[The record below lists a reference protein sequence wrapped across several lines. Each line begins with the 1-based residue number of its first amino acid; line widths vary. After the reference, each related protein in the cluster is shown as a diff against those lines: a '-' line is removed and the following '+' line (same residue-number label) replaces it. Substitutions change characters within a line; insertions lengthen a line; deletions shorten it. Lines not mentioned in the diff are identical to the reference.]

1 VAHALACRGELQF
14 AVQNLS
20 AEADSGTLKRA
31 PLAHECDYYER
42 MRPIRYVSVLLLAL
56 SAMLPLARLA
66 GAAKS
71 SREYLVYFGT
81 YTGKGSRGIYVCR
94 FRPSTGKLTPI
105 QLAAETPNPSFL
117 AVDPAQRFLFAA
129 NEIGDY
135 QNAKSGSVSSF
146 AIDRR
151 SGKLTTLNTVASRG
165 ADPCHLTVDKN
176 GNHVLV
182 ANYTGGSVA
191 VLPIKGDG
199 MLGESSDFVQHLG
212 SSVNP
217 ERQHEPHAHDVVL
230 TPDNRFAVV
239 ADLGLDKLLVYRFDP
254 EKGKLSPN
262 DPPYG
267 TVKPGSGP
275 RHIALHPNGR
285 LAYVIS
291 EMGNTVTAFDW
302 DGDKGS
308 LHELQ
313 SVSTLPKDFKGENS
327 TAELVVDPKG
337 RYLYGS
343 NRGHDSIAVYAIDP
357 AKGMLTQIE
366 DDSTLGKEPRSF
378 ALDPTGAYLFAAN
391 QNSNT
396 VVVFRVNP
404 KNGRLTPTGEKVEVV
419 SPVCVTFVAAQ

>member
-1 VAHALACRGELQF
+1 
-14 AVQNLS
+14 
-20 AEADSGTLKRA
+20 
-31 PLAHECDYYER
+31 
-42 MRPIRYVSVLLLAL
+42 LLLAL
-56 SAMLPLARLA
+56 SAILPSARLA
-66 GAAKS
+66 GAPKA

-81 YTGKGSRGIYVCR
+81 YTDKGSKGIYVCR
-94 FRPSTGKLTPI
+94 FRPATGKLTPVE
-105 QLAAETPNPSFL
+105 LAAETVSPSFL
-117 AVDPAQRFLFAA
+117 AVDPAQHVLFAA

-151 SGKLTTLNTVASRG
+151 TGKLSALNTVASRG
-165 ADPCHLTVDKN
+165 ADPCHLTVDKA
-176 GNHVLV
+176 GKHVLV

-191 VLPIKGDG
+191 VLPVNADG
-199 MLGESSDFVQHLG
+199 MLGEASDFDQHHG
-212 SSVNP
+212 SSVDP
-217 ERQHEPHAHDVVL
+217 ERQKEPHAHEVVL

-239 ADLGLDKLLVYRFDP
+239 ADLGLDELLVYRYDL
-254 EKGKLSPN
+254 EKGKLSRN

-267 TVKPGSGP
+267 RVKPGSGP

-285 LAYVIS
+285 WAYVIS

-308 LHELQ
+308 LHEMQ
-313 SVSTLPKDFKGENS
+313 TVSTLPKDFKGENT
-327 TAELVVDPKG
+327 TAEVAVHPKG

-366 DDSTLGKEPRSF
+366 DVPTLGKEPRNF

-404 KNGRLTPTGEKVEVV
+404 RNGRLTPTGEKVEVM

>member
-1 VAHALACRGELQF
+1 
-14 AVQNLS
+14 
-20 AEADSGTLKRA
+20 
-31 PLAHECDYYER
+31 
-42 MRPIRYVSVLLLAL
+42 MRLIRYVSVLLLAL
-56 SAMLPLARLA
+56 SAMLPSA
-66 GAAKS
+66 GLVAAAKA
-71 SREYLVYFGT
+71 REYLVYFGT
-81 YTGKGSRGIYVCR
+81 YTDKGSKGIYVCR
-94 FRPSTGKLTPI
+94 FRPSNGKLTPVE
-105 QLAAETPNPSFL
+105 LAAETVSPSFL
-117 AVDPAQRFLFAA
+117 AVDPAQHYLFAA

-151 SGKLTTLNTVASRG
+151 SGKLRALNTVASRG
-165 ADPCHLTVDKN
+165 ADPCHLTVDKA
-176 GNHVLV
+176 GQHVLV

-191 VLPIKGDG
+191 VLPFKADG
-199 MLGESSDFVQHLG
+199 MLGEASDFVQHLG
-212 SSVNP
+212 SSVDP
-217 ERQHEPHAHDVVL
+217 ERQKEPHAHDVVL

-239 ADLGLDKLLVYRFDP
+239 ADLGLDKLLVYRYDL

-267 TVKPGSGP
+267 RVKPGSGP
-275 RHIALHPNGR
+275 RHFALHPNGR
-285 LAYVIS
+285 WAYVIS
-291 EMGNTVTAFDW
+291 EMGNTITAFDW

-308 LHELQ
+308 FHELQ
-313 SVSTLPKDFKGENS
+313 TVSTLPKDFKGENT
-327 TAELVVDPKG
+327 TAELVVHPKG

-357 AKGMLTQIE
+357 AKGLLTQIE
-366 DDSTLGKEPRSF
+366 DVPTLGKEPRNF

-404 KNGRLTPTGEKVEVV
+404 SNGRLTPTGEKIEVM

>member
-1 VAHALACRGELQF
+1 
-14 AVQNLS
+14 
-20 AEADSGTLKRA
+20 
-31 PLAHECDYYER
+31 
-42 MRPIRYVSVLLLAL
+42 MRPLRSVSILLLAL
-56 SAMLPLARLA
+56 SAMLPSARLT
-66 GAAKS
+66 GASKI

-81 YTGKGSRGIYVCR
+81 YTDHGSKGIYACR
-94 FRPSTGKLTPI
+94 FRPSTGKLTPVE
-105 QLAAETPNPSFL
+105 LAAETVSPSFL
-117 AVDPAQRFLFAA
+117 AADPAQRFLFAA

-135 QNAKSGSVSSF
+135 QGAKSGSVSAF
-146 AIDRR
+146 AIDRHT
-151 SGKLTTLNTVASRG
+151 GKLRTLNTVASRG
-165 ADPCHLTVDKN
+165 ADPCHLTVDKT
-176 GNHVLV
+176 GSHVLV

-191 VLPIKGDG
+191 VLPFSADG
-199 MLGESSDFVQHLG
+199 MLGQASDFVQHLG

-239 ADLGLDKLLVYRFDP
+239 ADLGLDKLLVYRYDP

-262 DPPYG
+262 DPPFG
-267 TVKPGSGP
+267 HLKPGSGP

-285 LAYVIS
+285 WAYVIS
-291 EMGNTVTAFDW
+291 ELANTVTAFDW

-308 LHELQ
+308 FHELQ
-313 SVSTLPKDFKGENS
+313 TISTLPKDFKGENS
-327 TAELVVDPKG
+327 TAEIAVDPKG

-357 AKGMLTQIE
+357 AKGLLTLIE
-366 DDSTLGKEPRSF
+366 DVPTLGKEPRNF

-404 KNGRLTPTGEKVEVV
+404 KNGRLTPTGEKIEVM

>member
-1 VAHALACRGELQF
+1 MQ
-14 AVQNLS
+14 
-20 AEADSGTLKRA
+20 
-31 PLAHECDYYER
+31 CDYHER
-42 MRPIRYVSVLLLAL
+42 MRLIRRVSVLLLAL
-56 SAMLPLARLA
+56 SAILPSARLA
-66 GAAKS
+66 GAPKA

-81 YTGKGSRGIYVCR
+81 YTDKGSKGIYVCR
-94 FRPSTGKLTPI
+94 FRPATGKLTPVE
-105 QLAAETPNPSFL
+105 LAAETVSPSFL
-117 AVDPAQRFLFAA
+117 AVDPAQHFLFAA

-135 QNAKSGSVSSF
+135 QNAKSGSVASF

-151 SGKLTTLNTVASRG
+151 TGKLSALNTVASRG
-165 ADPCHLTVDKN
+165 ADPCHLTVDKA
-176 GNHVLV
+176 GKHVLV

-191 VLPIKGDG
+191 VLPVNADG
-199 MLGESSDFVQHLG
+199 MLGEASDFDQHHG
-212 SSVNP
+212 SSVDP
-217 ERQHEPHAHDVVL
+217 ERQKEPHAHDVVL
-230 TPDNRFAVV
+230 TPDNRFALV
-239 ADLGLDKLLVYRFDP
+239 ADLGLDELLVYRYDL
-254 EKGKLSPN
+254 EKGKLSAN

-267 TVKPGSGP
+267 RVKPGSGP

-285 LAYVIS
+285 WAYVIS

-308 LHELQ
+308 FHELQ
-313 SVSTLPKDFKGENS
+313 TVSTLPKDFKGENT
-327 TAELVVDPKG
+327 TAEVAVHPKG

-366 DDSTLGKEPRSF
+366 DVPTLGKEPRNF

-404 KNGRLTPTGEKVEVV
+404 RNGRLTPTGEKVEVM